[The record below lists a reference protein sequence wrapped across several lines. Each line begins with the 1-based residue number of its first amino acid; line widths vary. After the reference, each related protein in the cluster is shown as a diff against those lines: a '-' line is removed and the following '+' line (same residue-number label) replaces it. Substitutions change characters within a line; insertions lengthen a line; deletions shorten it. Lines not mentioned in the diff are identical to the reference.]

1 MGLAIT
7 MFLRLC
13 FVALVSLASLPL
25 LAEDTANPR
34 VKLDT
39 DEGEIVLELFA
50 QKAPKTVENF
60 LRYVDDRFYDGTI
73 FHRVI
78 PGFVAQA
85 GGMTY
90 DFSKKDTR
98 DPVANESD
106 NGLSNKPMTVAMAR
120 KSDPESA
127 NSQFFINLNNNT
139 SLDATEDK
147 PGYTVFG
154 RVVAGEEAIVAIV
167 EAPTGDYDD
176 YPNAPN
182 TPVRILSA
190 SRVTD
195 AEASGEDG
203 DQENSEQRNEKRNKE
218 NSE

>member
-1 MGLAIT
+1 ML
-7 MFLRLC
+7 LRFCLT
-13 FVALVSLASLPL
+13 ALLSLTSLTALPL
-25 LAEDTANPR
+25 QAQDEGNPR

-50 QKAPKTVENF
+50 EKAPKTVENF

-78 PGFVAQA
+78 PGFVVQG

-120 KSDPESA
+120 KSDPDSA
-127 NSQFFINLNNNT
+127 NSQFFINLNNNS
-139 SLDATEDK
+139 SLDASDDK

-154 RVVAGEEAIVAIV
+154 RVVSGQETIVAIV
-167 EAPTGDYDD
+167 EEPTGNYDD

-190 SRVTD
+190 RRVTD
-195 AEASGEDG
+195 TGDNGSSHG
-203 DQENSEQRNEKRNKE
+203 DQSE
-218 NSE
+218 

>member
-1 MGLAIT
+1 ML
-7 MFLRLC
+7 LRLC
-13 FVALVSLASLPL
+13 FAALVSLIALPL
-25 LAEDTANPR
+25 QAQEEGNPR
-34 VKLDT
+34 VKLNT

-50 QKAPKTVENF
+50 EKAPKTVENF

-78 PGFVAQA
+78 PGFVVQG

-90 DFSKKDTR
+90 DFSKKETR
-98 DPVANESD
+98 DPIANESD

-127 NSQFFINLNNNT
+127 NSQFFINLNNNS
-139 SLDATEDK
+139 SLDAGDDK

-154 RVVAGEEAIVAIV
+154 RVVSGQEAVVAIV

-182 TPVRILSA
+182 TPIRILSA

-195 AEASGEDG
+195 SGDNGSSRG
-203 DQENSEQRNEKRNKE
+203 DESE
-218 NSE
+218 

>member
-1 MGLAIT
+1 ML
-7 MFLRLC
+7 LRLC
-13 FVALVSLASLPL
+13 FTALLSLTSLTALPL
-25 LAEDTANPR
+25 QAQDNGNPR

-39 DEGEIVLELFA
+39 DEGDIVLELFA

-78 PGFVAQA
+78 PGFVVQG

-90 DFSKKDTR
+90 DFSKKETR

-106 NGLSNKPMTVAMAR
+106 NGLSNKPMTIAMAR

-127 NSQFFINLNNNT
+127 NSQFFINLNNNS
-139 SLDATEDK
+139 SLDASDDK

-154 RVVAGEEAIVAIV
+154 RVVSGQETIVAIV
-167 EAPTGDYDD
+167 EEPTGNYDD

-190 SRVTD
+190 RRVTD
-195 AEASGEDG
+195 ADDNGSGQG
-203 DQENSEQRNEKRNKE
+203 DESE
-218 NSE
+218 

>member
-1 MGLAIT
+1 ML
-7 MFLRLC
+7 LRLC
-13 FVALVSLASLPL
+13 LTALLALTALPL
-25 LAEDTANPR
+25 QAQDEGNPR
-34 VKLDT
+34 VRLDT
-39 DEGEIVLELFA
+39 DEGDIVLELFA
-50 QKAPKTVENF
+50 RKAPKTVENF

-78 PGFVAQA
+78 PGFVVQG

-90 DFSKKDTR
+90 DFSKKETR

-120 KSDPESA
+120 KSDPDSA
-127 NSQFFINLNNNT
+127 NSQFFINLNNNS
-139 SLDATEDK
+139 SLDASDDK

-154 RVVAGEEAIVAIV
+154 RVVSGQETIVAIV
-167 EAPTGDYDD
+167 EEPTGNYDD

-190 SRVTD
+190 RRVTD
-195 AEASGEDG
+195 TGDNGSSHG
-203 DQENSEQRNEKRNKE
+203 DQSE
-218 NSE
+218 

>member
-1 MGLAIT
+1 MV
-7 MFLRLC
+7 LRL
-13 FVALVSLASLPL
+13 FFAALVTLAALPL
-25 LAEDTANPR
+25 QAENPDNPR

-39 DEGEIVLELFA
+39 DEGAIVLELFA
-50 QKAPKTVENF
+50 QKAPKTVDNF

-78 PGFVAQA
+78 PGFVVQG

-98 DPVANESD
+98 DPVTNESD

-120 KSDPESA
+120 RSDPESA

-139 SLDATEDK
+139 SLDASEDK

-154 RVVAGEEAIVAIV
+154 RVVSGQETIVAIV
-167 EAPTGDYDD
+167 EAPSGDYDD
-176 YPNAPN
+176 YPDAPN
-182 TPVRILSA
+182 TPIRILSA
-190 SRVTD
+190 RRITD
-195 AEASGEDG
+195 PGENSNEDR
-203 DQENSEQRNEKRNKE
+203 DEENSE
-218 NSE
+218 